1 MSDFSGIDTSRE
13 GKEHIEGHASSSSLS
28 LGKDMHRLQRTGGLD
43 ISNVEEPE
51 EELELGGI
59 GTGKEG
65 KEPLEGHASSSSQT
79 AVKDTRRLHRT
90 HRLGILNEEES
101 KEELELGS
109 RTAMISGLPTKV
121 GENMGNFLFEVLVT
135 PRNVY
140 LGRLLIPVE
149 AALKYFP
156 SLANHQ
162 ETYEE
167 KIEIRHSKQRLAYD
181 TKIS

>member
-1 MSDFSGIDTSRE
+1 MFHGIYTHLILTLMCFR
-13 GKEHIEGHASSSSLS
+13 LS
-28 LGKDMHRLQRTGGLD
+28 CIVLP
-43 ISNVEEPE
+43 ISMVN
-51 EELELGGI
+51 ELIHYVL
-59 GTGKEG
+59 
-65 KEPLEGHASSSSQT
+65 LLC
-79 AVKDTRRLHRT
+79 R
-90 HRLGILNEEES
+90 
-101 KEELELGS
+101 S

-140 LGRLLIPVE
+140 LGRFLIPVE

-181 TKIS
+181 TEIS